1 MEIKI
6 KQYLELCKVR
16 QALFTSCSAGAA
28 YLLASSHFG
37 VEIILLVMGV
47 FLLSSGASALNQY
60 QEQDSDTL
68 MMRTKKRP
76 IPSGKISAQNG
87 LKFSCFVMLSGLLIL
102 LLTGKHVPVFL
113 GVFAL
118 VFYNGIYTPLKRR
131 TAFAAVPG
139 ALIGA
144 IPPAIG
150 WSMGGRGLAEPGLI
164 ALCFFFFMWQIPH
177 FWLLLLSHRKDY
189 LSVSIPS
196 LVMVFSEQQLSRITF
211 AWLCSAAV
219 ACLLIPLFG
228 IGSSPAVHISL
239 ISATAWLIVH
249 GVKLL
254 KQAGRE
260 NSYLSSFRRINIF
273 AIIVLSVLS
282 LDRILL

>member
-1 MEIKI
+1 MEIK
-6 KQYLELCKVR
+6 KYLELCKVR
-16 QALFTSCSAGAA
+16 QALFTSCSAGAG
-28 YLLASSHFG
+28 YLLATSHFG
-37 VEIILLVMGV
+37 VEIILLVIGV

-68 MMRTKKRP
+68 MMRTRKRP
-76 IPSGKISAQNG
+76 LPSRRISAQNG
-87 LKFSCFVMLSGLLIL
+87 LNFSCFVILSGLLIL
-102 LLTGKHVPVFL
+102 LLTGKLVPVFL

-118 VFYNGIYTPLKRR
+118 VFYNGIYTPLKRI

-150 WSMGGRGLAEPGLI
+150 WSTGGRGLAEPGLI

-189 LSVSIPS
+189 LSVSVPS

-211 AWLCSAAV
+211 AWLCSTAV

-239 ISATAWLIVH
+239 ISASAWLVFN

-254 KQAGRE
+254 KKAGRE
-260 NSYLSSFRRINIF
+260 MFYLSAFRRINIF

-282 LDRILL
+282 LDRILF